1 MSNATP
7 ARAQRLGM
15 NIIAERVNEI
25 LERSDHQHDDD
36 DDDDDDDDKNHH
48 HSLHHHHHH
57 HHHEVCSNLRFACRK
72 IPSDDRIVGFRMY

>member
-25 LERSDHQHDDD
+25 LERSDH
-36 DDDDDDDDKNHH
+36 
-48 HSLHHHHHH
+48 HHHHD
-57 HHHEVCSNLRFACRK
+57 HHEVCSNLRFACRK